1 MYTYYALV
9 CPSVNFALYYTTSSL
24 VKSNTE
30 GIYLCAIEYP
40 LALCIPMR
48 YYNTF
53 YPNIYKMFITFSS
66 HMYLVKWMMLM
77 GIYLM

>member
-48 YYNTF
+48 YYYTF
-53 YPNIYKMFITFSS
+53 
-66 HMYLVKWMMLM
+66 
-77 GIYLM
+77 